1 MANITPPPRLRG
13 IWQLNAPF
21 AVVPDTIYMAE
32 AVRTIDEMLGL
43 NVNIL
48 ERVYTPVGLT
58 KVEYESDVL
67 NNAMIITLTAPG
79 QKTVYVPSTYIASMP
94 DDTAI
99 AYDYVVLSIPLG
111 AVPSSLVNSLQ
122 QTMDEVK
129 STVSDLIG
137 IEPTVSI
144 NVAPSVGTVT
154 AEQHRVNEQNRLNA
168 IKRRTTEHAQ
178 LIASEAENERLR
190 TIIADYEQRLT
201 ANKA

>member
-1 MANITPPPRLRG
+1 
-13 IWQLNAPF
+13 
-21 AVVPDTIYMAE
+21 
-32 AVRTIDEMLGL
+32 
-43 NVNIL
+43 
-48 ERVYTPVGLT
+48 
-58 KVEYESDVL
+58 
-67 NNAMIITLTAPG
+67 MIITLTAPG